1 MQQQK
6 DKLHD
11 SEHWARVHIESD
23 RSKPV
28 DIADRPRG
36 RGVVFS
42 LWPSRKPKEQGE

>member
-1 MQQQK
+1 MSGQP

-11 SEHWARVHIESD
+11 ADHWARLHVASD

-42 LWPSRKPKEQGE
+42 LWPSRKPKEGGE